1 MSTILLC
8 STPNYGHVAPMVE
21 IGRSLVEQGHTVSM
35 VTGSRFATSVTNA
48 GMTHIPLRGRADFDD
63 RDHASFLPD
72 RDRYK
77 GIAQAQYDIQTI
89 FIKTIPSQSEV
100 VQEAVLAIRP
110 ELILVD
116 AAFVGVATL
125 LFDETTPRPP
135 ILAVG
140 VLPLSQSSRDVGPY
154 GLGMQPSS
162 SFFGRIRNGCLRWLL
177 EHVLF
182 RKTQVLAN
190 QILVEIGSPPL
201 TTWVLDVASRFDR
214 FLQLTVPEFEY
225 SRSDLSSRISF
236 VGPVLPRPA
245 VGGVAVTLPPWWSE
259 LDGPRP
265 VVHVTQ
271 GTMDNRDL
279 SRLIAPAIEAAR
291 SRNILLVVT
300 TGRADA
306 DDELRALVGEIPDN
320 VRIAPFLP
328 YDLLLPRLDLMI
340 TNGGYGGVQF
350 ALAHGVPLI
359 VAGDT
364 EDKPEVCARVTFS
377 GVGINL
383 KTGTP
388 TAKTL
393 GSAIDEVI
401 WDGRFAVAAAGIAE
415 SMRQHDALASIGNEI
430 QDAIRRGPVTTAT
443 TA

>member
-1 MSTILLC
+1 
-8 STPNYGHVAPMVE
+8 MVE
-21 IGRSLVEQGHTVSM
+21 IGRSLVERGHTVSM
-35 VTGSRFATSVTNA
+35 VTGSRFVDAVVSA
-48 GMTHIPLRGRADFDD
+48 GMTHIPLRGLANFDD

-72 RDRYK
+72 RDLYR

-100 VQEAVLAIRP
+100 VLEAVASTHP
-110 ELILVD
+110 EAILVD
-116 AAFVGVATL
+116 AAFVGVAAL

-140 VLPLSQSSRDVGPY
+140 VLPLSQSSRDVAPY
-154 GLGMQPSS
+154 GLGMQPSRTMV
-162 SFFGRIRNGCLRWLL
+162 GRVRNGVLRWML

-190 QILVEIGSPPL
+190 QVLTEIGSPPL

-225 SRSDLSSRISF
+225 PRSDLPGSISF
-236 VGPVLPRPA
+236 VGPVLPTPA
-245 VGGVAVTLPPWWSE
+245 AVSAAELPSWWQ
-259 LDGPRP
+259 DVTGPRP

-279 SRLIAPAIEAAR
+279 SRLLAPTIRAAR
-291 SRNILLVVT
+291 LRDIVLVVS
-300 TGRADA
+300 TGRDGAEE
-306 DDELRALVGEIPDN
+306 ELRALVGEIPEN
-320 VRIAPFLP
+320 VRIARFLP
-328 YDLLLPRLDLMI
+328 YEQLLPHLDLMI
-340 TNGGYGGVQF
+340 TNGGYGGVQY

-383 KTGTP
+383 KTGAP
-388 TAKTL
+388 TEAAV
-393 GSAIDEVI
+393 GEAIDAVLA
-401 WDGRFAVAAAGIAE
+401 DASYANAAAAVAA
-415 SMRQHDALASIGNEI
+415 SMRGHNAVASIESELR
-430 QDAIRRGPVTTAT
+430 DAIRRGPVVTVAVH
-443 TA
+443 

>member
-1 MSTILLC
+1 
-8 STPNYGHVAPMVE
+8 MVE
-21 IGRSLVEQGHTVSM
+21 IGRSLVERGHTVSM
-35 VTGSRFATSVTNA
+35 VTGSRFVDAVVSA
-48 GMTHIPLRGRADFDD
+48 GMTHIPLRGLANFDD

-72 RDRYK
+72 RDLYR

-100 VQEAVLAIRP
+100 VLEAVASTHP
-110 ELILVD
+110 EAILVD
-116 AAFVGVATL
+116 AAFVGVAAL

-140 VLPLSQSSRDVGPY
+140 VLPLSQSSRDVAPY
-154 GLGMQPSS
+154 GLGMQPSRTMV
-162 SFFGRIRNGCLRWLL
+162 GRVRNGVLRWML

-190 QILVEIGSPPL
+190 QVLTEIGSPPL

-225 SRSDLSSRISF
+225 PRSDLPGSISF
-236 VGPVLPRPA
+236 VGPVLPTPA
-245 VGGVAVTLPPWWSE
+245 AVSAAELPSWWQ
-259 LDGPRP
+259 DVTGPRP

-279 SRLIAPAIEAAR
+279 SRLLAPTIRAAR
-291 SRNILLVVT
+291 SRDIVLVVS
-300 TGRADA
+300 TGRDGAEE
-306 DDELRALVGEIPDN
+306 ELRALVGEIPEN
-320 VRIAPFLP
+320 VRIARFLP
-328 YDLLLPRLDLMI
+328 YEQLLPHLDLMI
-340 TNGGYGGVQF
+340 TNGGYGGVQY

-383 KTGTP
+383 KTGAP
-388 TAKTL
+388 TEAAV
-393 GSAIDEVI
+393 GEAIDAVLANASYANAAA
-401 WDGRFAVAAAGIAE
+401 AVAA
-415 SMRQHDALASIGNEI
+415 SMRGHNALASIESELR
-430 QDAIRRGPVTTAT
+430 DAIRRGPVVTA
-443 TA
+443 AVH

>member
-8 STPNYGHVAPMVE
+8 ATPNYGHVAPMVE
-21 IGRSLVEQGHTVSM
+21 IGRSLVERGHNVSM
-35 VTGSRFATSVTNA
+35 VTGSRFVDAVVSA
-48 GMTHIPLRGRADFDD
+48 GMTHIPLRGLANFDD

-72 RDRYK
+72 RDLYR

-100 VQEAVLAIRP
+100 VLEAVASTHP
-110 ELILVD
+110 EAILVD
-116 AAFVGVATL
+116 AAFVGVAAL

-140 VLPLSQSSRDVGPY
+140 VLPLSQSSRDVAPY
-154 GLGMQPSS
+154 GLGMQPSRTMV
-162 SFFGRIRNGCLRWLL
+162 GRMRNGVLRWML

-182 RKTQVLAN
+182 RRTQVLAN
-190 QILVEIGSPPL
+190 QVLTEIGSPPL

-225 SRSDLSSRISF
+225 PRSDLPGTISF
-236 VGPVLPRPA
+236 VGPVLPAPA
-245 VGGVAVTLPPWWSE
+245 VVSAAELPSWWQDVT
-259 LDGPRP
+259 GPRP

-279 SRLIAPAIEAAR
+279 SRLLAPTIRAAR
-291 SRNILLVVT
+291 SRDIVLVVS
-300 TGRADA
+300 TGRDGAEE
-306 DDELRALVGEIPDN
+306 ELRALVGEIPEN
-320 VRIAPFLP
+320 VRIARFLP
-328 YDLLLPRLDLMI
+328 YEQLLPHLNLMI
-340 TNGGYGGVQF
+340 TNGGYGGVQY

-388 TAKTL
+388 TEAAV
-393 GSAIDEVI
+393 GEAIDAVLA
-401 WDGRFAVAAAGIAE
+401 DACYANAAAAVAA
-415 SMRQHDALASIGNEI
+415 SMRGHNAVASIESELRE
-430 QDAIRRGPVTTAT
+430 AIKRGPVVTA
-443 TA
+443 AVN

>member
-1 MSTILLC
+1 
-8 STPNYGHVAPMVE
+8 MVE
-21 IGRSLVEQGHTVSM
+21 IGRSLVERGHTVSM
-35 VTGSRFATSVTNA
+35 VTGSRFVDAVVSA
-48 GMTHIPLRGRADFDD
+48 GMTHIPLRGLANFDD

-72 RDRYK
+72 RDLYR

-100 VQEAVLAIRP
+100 VLEAVASTHP
-110 ELILVD
+110 EAILVD
-116 AAFVGVATL
+116 AAFVGVAAL

-140 VLPLSQSSRDVGPY
+140 VLPLSQSSRDVAPY
-154 GLGMQPSS
+154 GLGMQPSRTMV
-162 SFFGRIRNGCLRWLL
+162 GRVRNGVLRWML

-190 QILVEIGSPPL
+190 QVLTEIGSPPL

-225 SRSDLSSRISF
+225 PRSDLPGCISF
-236 VGPVLPRPA
+236 VGPVLPTPA
-245 VGGVAVTLPPWWSE
+245 AVSAAELPSWWQ
-259 LDGPRP
+259 DVTGPRP

-279 SRLIAPAIEAAR
+279 SRLLAPTIRAAR
-291 SRNILLVVT
+291 LRDIVLVVS
-300 TGRADA
+300 TGRDGAEE
-306 DDELRALVGEIPDN
+306 ELRALVGEIPEN
-320 VRIAPFLP
+320 VRIARFLP
-328 YDLLLPRLDLMI
+328 YEQLLPHLDLMI
-340 TNGGYGGVQF
+340 TNGGYGGVQY

-383 KTGTP
+383 KTGAP
-388 TAKTL
+388 TEAAV
-393 GSAIDEVI
+393 GEAIDAVLANASYANAAA
-401 WDGRFAVAAAGIAE
+401 AVAA
-415 SMRQHDALASIGNEI
+415 SMRGHNAVASIESELRE
-430 QDAIRRGPVTTAT
+430 AIKRGPVVTA
-443 TA
+443 AVN

>member
-1 MSTILLC
+1 
-8 STPNYGHVAPMVE
+8 MVE
-21 IGRSLVEQGHTVSM
+21 IGRSLVERGHTVSM
-35 VTGSRFATSVTNA
+35 VTGSRFVDAVVSA
-48 GMTHIPLRGRADFDD
+48 GMTHIPLRGLANFDD

-72 RDRYK
+72 RDLYR

-100 VQEAVLAIRP
+100 VLEAVASTHP
-110 ELILVD
+110 EAILVD
-116 AAFVGVATL
+116 AAFVGVAAL

-140 VLPLSQSSRDVGPY
+140 VLPLSQSSRDVAPY
-154 GLGMQPSS
+154 GLGMQPSRTMV
-162 SFFGRIRNGCLRWLL
+162 GRMRNGVLRWML

-190 QILVEIGSPPL
+190 QVLTEIGSPPL

-225 SRSDLSSRISF
+225 PRSDLPGSISF
-236 VGPVLPRPA
+236 VGPVLPAPA
-245 VGGVAVTLPPWWSE
+245 VVSAAELPSWWQDVT
-259 LDGPRP
+259 GPRP

-279 SRLIAPAIEAAR
+279 SRLLAPTIRAAR
-291 SRNILLVVT
+291 LRDIVLVVS
-300 TGRADA
+300 TGRDGAE
-306 DDELRALVGEIPDN
+306 DELRALVGEIPEN
-320 VRIAPFLP
+320 VRIARFLP
-328 YDLLLPRLDLMI
+328 YEQLLPHLDLMI
-340 TNGGYGGVQF
+340 TNGGYGGVQY

-388 TAKTL
+388 TEAAV
-393 GSAIDEVI
+393 GEAIDAVLA
-401 WDGRFAVAAAGIAE
+401 DASYANAAAAVAA
-415 SMRQHDALASIGNEI
+415 SMRGHNALASIESELRE
-430 QDAIRRGPVTTAT
+430 AIKRGPVVTA
-443 TA
+443 AVN

>member
-8 STPNYGHVAPMVE
+8 ATPNYGHVAPMVE
-21 IGRSLVEQGHTVSM
+21 IGRSLVERGHSVSM
-35 VTGSRFATSVTNA
+35 VTGSRFVDAVVSA
-48 GMTHIPLRGRADFDD
+48 GMTHIPLRGLANFDD

-72 RDRYK
+72 RDLYR

-89 FIKTIPSQSEV
+89 FVKTIPSQSEV
-100 VQEAVLAIRP
+100 VLEAVASTHP
-110 ELILVD
+110 EAILVD
-116 AAFVGVATL
+116 AAFVGVAAL

-140 VLPLSQSSRDVGPY
+140 VLPLSQSSRDVAPY
-154 GLGMQPSS
+154 GLGMQPSRTMV
-162 SFFGRIRNGCLRWLL
+162 GRMRNGVLRWML

-190 QILVEIGSPPL
+190 QVLTEIGSPPL
-201 TTWVLDVASRFDR
+201 TTWVLDVASRFDC

-225 SRSDLSSRISF
+225 PRGDLPGSISF
-236 VGPVLPRPA
+236 VGPVLPTPA
-245 VGGVAVTLPPWWSE
+245 AVSAAELPSWWQ
-259 LDGPRP
+259 DVTGPRP

-279 SRLIAPAIEAAR
+279 SRLLAPTIRAAR
-291 SRNILLVVT
+291 SRDIVLVVS
-300 TGRADA
+300 TGRDGAEE
-306 DDELRALVGEIPDN
+306 ELRALVGEIPEN
-320 VRIAPFLP
+320 VRIARFLP
-328 YDLLLPRLDLMI
+328 YEQLLPHLNLMI
-340 TNGGYGGVQF
+340 TNGGYGGVQY

-388 TAKTL
+388 TEAAV
-393 GSAIDEVI
+393 GEAIDAVLA
-401 WDGRFAVAAAGIAE
+401 DASYANAAAAVAA
-415 SMRQHDALASIGNEI
+415 SMRGHNAVASIESELRE
-430 QDAIRRGPVTTAT
+430 AIKRGPVVTA
-443 TA
+443 AVN